1 MMTRSQT
8 ETQKQK
14 LYEDQKLSIN
24 INYLKSYIGKNETRY
39 NFIVDYLRMRNLN
52 KEREIVVNWGRDFI
66 LKNEK

>member
-24 INYLKSYIGKNETRY
+24 INYLKSYIGTNETRY

-52 KEREIVVNWGRDFI
+52 KEREIIVNWGRDFI